1 MTQKITLFSVTD
13 YNEPCKVVIEI
24 STRNLQRPSR
34 DWETLEEVENREVLS
49 ICANMYTGKTYK
61 RLEACGQIYE
71 CFVAK
76 TPAQKKLVEF
86 WKKYHLNDLKA
97 GTKAQTELLVE
108 YRKTAVKKYDYTAE
122 CKYLEERN
130 MLVDRGY
137 EYGTSW
143 LCTTFPKDE
152 LLTII
157 QELENETA

>member
-1 MTQKITLFSVTD
+1 M
-13 YNEPCKVVIEI
+13 N
-24 STRNLQRPSR
+24 
-34 DWETLEEVENREVLS
+34 
-49 ICANMYTGKTYK
+49 
-61 RLEACGQIYE
+61 
-71 CFVAK
+71 
-76 TPAQKKLVEF
+76 
-86 WKKYHLNDLKA
+86 
-97 GTKAQTELLVE
+97 KAQMKRKIFEYDFAIHELVLFLDSHPTNRKALELIKE
-108 YRKTAVKKYDYTAE
+108 YRKTAVNKHDYTAE